1 MLKWPLDFLR
11 QPISIF
17 KKTMEQMTAVATNV
31 TVEKRPEE
39 TLIDGVRSEE
49 SSNKKQKTEV
59 GEARSIKRKYALLIG
74 YCGEGYYG
82 LQRNAKQK
90 SEIIYRAIE
99 DEIVEGLVKINAIP
113 QEHADEM
120 FKVLFLI
127 ETLIEMLLMNAD
139 ENWLDVI
146 STGCQN

>member
-1 MLKWPLDFLR
+1 MLKWPLNFLR

-59 GEARSIKRKYALLIG
+59 GEARSIKRKYALLS
-74 YCGEGYYG
+74 
-82 LQRNAKQK
+82 KSQK
-90 SEIIYRAIE
+90 S
-99 DEIVEGLVKINAIP
+99 
-113 QEHADEM
+113 
-120 FKVLFLI
+120 
-127 ETLIEMLLMNAD
+127 
-139 ENWLDVI
+139 
-146 STGCQN
+146 STERSKMKSLRV